1 MTEATTKKI
10 PNWLFDLIVS
20 GDLEPIL
27 QAAEKENWRI
37 NFYNLRRELEK
48 EIYAW
53 R

>member
-10 PNWLFDLIVS
+10 PNWLFDLIMS

-27 QAAEKENWRI
+27 MKADMETYAF

-48 EIYAW
+48 EIYSW